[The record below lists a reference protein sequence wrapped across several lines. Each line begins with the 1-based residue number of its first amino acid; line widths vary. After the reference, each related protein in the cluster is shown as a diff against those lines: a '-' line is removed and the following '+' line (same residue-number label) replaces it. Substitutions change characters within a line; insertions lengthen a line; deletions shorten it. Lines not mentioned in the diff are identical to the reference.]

1 MTIEQYIKQ
10 RGPKSGMRAAFL
22 ASFGPLVN
30 PAISRSKYDRYD
42 PDFRSEAQHEM
53 TGIRRDPALSQDAV
67 DRELAR
73 S

>member
-1 MTIEQYIKQ
+1 MGNAGRNQECALLP
-10 RGPKSGMRAAFL
+10 GVV
-22 ASFGPLVN
+22 GPLMN
-30 PAISRSKYDRYD
+30 PAISRSKFDRYD